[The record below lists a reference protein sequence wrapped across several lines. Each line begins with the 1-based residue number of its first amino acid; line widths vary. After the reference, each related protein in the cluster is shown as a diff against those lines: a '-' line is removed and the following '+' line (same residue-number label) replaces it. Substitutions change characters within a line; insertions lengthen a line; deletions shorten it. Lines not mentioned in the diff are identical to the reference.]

1 MPLSNCPDRPQSPA
15 LSAWE
20 TLVERRIRAAREAG
34 QFDNLGGSGQPLQL
48 RENPYAEPGWQVLS
62 GVLAE
67 ANLRPAWV
75 EESQEIRAEVL
86 RFRERLRVTKD
97 KQRVQQ
103 QVVRLNNMIAAFN
116 LVVPLLHFQLPGL
129 NLRREL
135 RRCGV
140 IER

>member
-1 MPLSNCPDRPQSPA
+1 
-15 LSAWE
+15 
-20 TLVERRIRAAREAG
+20 
-34 QFDNLGGSGQPLQL
+34 LQL

>member
-1 MPLSNCPDRPQSPA
+1 MPLSNYPDRLQSPA

-20 TLVERRIRAAREAG
+20 TLAERRIRAAREAG
-34 QFDNLGGSGQPLQL
+34 QFTGLGGSGQPLQL
-48 RENPYAEPGWQVLS
+48 RDDPFAEPGWQVLS
-62 GVLAE
+62 GVLEE
-67 ANLRPAWV
+67 ADLRSAWV
-75 EESQEIRAEVL
+75 EESQEIRAEVR

-103 QVVRLNNMIAAFN
+103 QVARLNNRIAAFN
-116 LVVPLLHFQLPGL
+116 LIAPLLHLQLPGL
-129 NLRREL
+129 SLRREL